1 MVMQVL
7 IALDQ
12 LANTFIDGGYA
23 DETISARAWR
33 SQHNPK
39 WAVWRI
45 RIDSAALYFF
55 NQKDHC
61 YLSYVSER
69 KRTQMPPEY
78 RA

>member
-1 MVMQVL
+1 MVTQFI

-12 LANTFIDGGYA
+12 VLNTLIRGGYA

-39 WAVWRI
+39 WAIWRN
-45 RIDSAALYFF
+45 RIDWWALYLF
-55 NQKDHC
+55 NQKNHC

-69 KRTQMPPEY
+69 SRTQMPPEY
-78 RA
+78 RP